1 MPGAAL
7 PRTVPPV
14 PSTCR
19 VAAFPR
25 GQPAGAQERAGRR
38 AGRCPQRSA
47 ALPGERGRERG
58 RGRGGREGGSEAR
71 RERGQA
77 RPLGSLSPARRSA
90 LPPGLF
96 VGGGGI
102 SRALCPPPRTAST
115 GRRSPKLSGKCGT
128 ATGTCSSWAPAPTE
142 PSGEREGVG
151 LRLPRGGRRTPGP
164 GAAEMAAR
172 RGAARGRRDA
182 ALSLSSRPTFSGG
195 RSEPGCAARSG
206 GTEERRPHPHLGGP
220 VPRRAGRGSGG
231 PPVRGWERAPS
242 RACPHPGLHPGAGR
256 LAWDRFSVPG
266 TPLAGRGSR
275 ERRCRSARTH
285 KALFCSPEAP
295 LWMEEAAPKW
305 PLRSCTAPFSP
316 RSLPREPTESC
327 AS

>member
-47 ALPGERGRERG
+47 ALPGERGRE

-151 LRLPRGGRRTPGP
+151 LRLPRGGGRTPGP

-206 GTEERRPHPHLGGP
+206 GLRSAGP
-220 VPRRAGRGSGG
+220 TRTWA
-231 PPVRGWERAPS
+231 APS
-242 RACPHPGLHPGAGR
+242 RGEPGGGAGVR
-256 LAWDRFSVPG
+256 PCVVGNALRAARVPIPGSTLERDAWLGIVFLCRARRWQGEAAESGGAAPPAL
-266 TPLAGRGSR
+266 T
-275 ERRCRSARTH
+275 RRCS
-285 KALFCSPEAP
+285 AP
-295 LWMEEAAPKW
+295 LK
-305 PLRSCTAPFSP
+305 LRCGWKKRHQSGH
-316 RSLPREPTESC
+316 
-327 AS
+327 